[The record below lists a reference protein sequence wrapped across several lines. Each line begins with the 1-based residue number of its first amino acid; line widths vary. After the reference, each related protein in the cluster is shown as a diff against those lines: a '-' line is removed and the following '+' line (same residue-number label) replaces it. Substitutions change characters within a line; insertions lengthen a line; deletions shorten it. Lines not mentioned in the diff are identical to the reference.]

1 MDLLGSLARSGHA
14 ILCVLDNPS
23 TRLFERFDR
32 LLLLAKGG
40 KPVYFG
46 EIGPNASTVIHYF
59 EINGANTMPENAN
72 PAHWILE
79 AIGMASSG
87 SSVDVDWARVWRQS
101 PENFAILNHLAKLKF
116 TTARTSKI
124 LGFEAGQGAI
134 EFSTPFHRQLG
145 ICLMRLFRHYWR
157 TPSYIYSNLIFSL
170 LAALFI
176 GIGISGVPESLQG
189 FESQFFSVLILMIVF
204 RYIAQQIVTQF
215 YEHRELFE
223 AMEGPSKMYTWKV
236 FMLSTMLVELPWNF
250 ITATLLFFCYYFPS
264 GLFKNDN
271 NTHNPVER
279 AILTFLLFFSI
290 TVFTSTFAHLAV
302 SPVKSERHARALTGL
317 GFFFSLMFCG

>member
-1 MDLLGSLARSGHA
+1 MNLLGILARSGYA

-46 EIGPNASTVIHYF
+46 EIGPNASTVIRYF

-79 AIGMASSG
+79 AISTAGSG
-87 SSVDVDWARVWRQS
+87 SVDGDWAGVWRQS
-101 PENFAILNHLAKLKF
+101 PENLATLNHLAKLKF
-116 TTARTSKI
+116 TTARTSKF
-124 LGFEAGQGAI
+124 LGFKAGQDAS

-157 TPSYIYSNLIFSL
+157 TPSYIYSNLIFTL

-176 GIGISGVPESLQG
+176 GIGISSVPESLQG

-204 RYIAQQIVTQF
+204 RYIAQQIVTRF
-215 YEHRELFE
+215 CEHRELFE

-236 FMLSTMLVELPWNF
+236 FMLSTMLVEFPWNF
-250 ITATLLFFCYYFPS
+250 ITATFLFFCYYFPS

-271 NTHNPVER
+271 NTHHAVER

-290 TVFTSTFAHLAV
+290 MVFTSTFAHMTV
-302 SPVKSERHARALTGL
+302 SPVKSERHAKALTGL